1 MPGYHTTQ
9 TLSRRLLRPGT
20 LLVTG
25 SLPGSPPLG
34 SPLSA
39 SWLPASTR
47 QVGSGRLISVKR
59 LWIKGSSVQYAM
71 LLAYRVQWRKYMNV
85 ANLSCYFLPDK

>member
-1 MPGYHTTQ
+1 MNAVMPGYYTTQ

-34 SPLSA
+34 SPFSA

-47 QVGSGRLISVKR
+47 QVGSGRLISAKR
-59 LWIKGSSVQYAM
+59 QWIKGSSVQYSM
-71 LLAYRVQWRKYMNV
+71 LLG
-85 ANLSCYFLPDK
+85 L